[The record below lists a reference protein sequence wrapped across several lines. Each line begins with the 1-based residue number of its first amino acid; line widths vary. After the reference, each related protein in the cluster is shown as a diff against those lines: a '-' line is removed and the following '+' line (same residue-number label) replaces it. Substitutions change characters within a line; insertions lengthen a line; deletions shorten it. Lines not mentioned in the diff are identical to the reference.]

1 MMSKSILSQFFKR
14 NNTDSSEE
22 PPIRLSKLLSNGT
35 ALPEQSARGYV
46 KLLRNEQ
53 GNSKD
58 YMYKIKDVK

>member
-14 NNTDSSEE
+14 NNTNSSEE
-22 PPIRLSKLLSNGT
+22 PHISSSDIRLSKLFSNGN

-53 GNSKD
+53 G
-58 YMYKIKDVK
+58 